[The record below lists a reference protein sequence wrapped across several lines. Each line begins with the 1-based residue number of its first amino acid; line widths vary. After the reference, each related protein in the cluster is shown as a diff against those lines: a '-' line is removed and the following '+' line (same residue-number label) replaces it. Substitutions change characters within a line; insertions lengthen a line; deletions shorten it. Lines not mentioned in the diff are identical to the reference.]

1 MVAGGAHD
9 LAGGSHTITAD
20 TTETYFTFTD
30 SVGGGTLTLE
40 AGSTLEFDDA
50 AGAGFLATSVAFTI
64 IVNGNSTSKCTI
76 KSANSYPDYRWTLA
90 LPAAILGDHAT
101 RCVFRDY
108 VGTFPAEA
116 IWPRN
121 SCEYITDPYTY
132 ATSTEL
138 VNLTGTTLP
147 EAAIHEILGQATNE
161 INSRLAMDGIT
172 VSSASDI
179 NLRAIGLNKAF
190 AMVMRRMFAD
200 GTRAGSVNTDGGGS
214 GPDPMT
220 LANEREAMAET
231 QLKWYIRE
239 HLPSTRKRL
248 WAQKVNPHG

>member
-1 MVAGGAHD
+1 MSAAHD
-9 LAGGSHTITAD
+9 LVGGAHTITAD

-40 AGSTLEFDDA
+40 SGSTLEFDDT
-50 AGAGFLATSVAFTI
+50 AGAGFLSTSLAFTLTI
-64 IVNGNSTSKCTI
+64 TGNSTSKCTI
-76 KSANSYPDYRWTLA
+76 KSANSYPDYRWTLPSS
-90 LPAAILGDHAT
+90 LVTGVAT

-108 VGTFPAEA
+108 TGTFPTGL
-116 IWPRN
+116 ILNNP
-121 SCEYITDPYTY
+121 EYITDPYTY

-147 EAAIHEILGQATNE
+147 EAALHEILGQATNE

-200 GTRAGSVNTDGGGS
+200 GTRSGSINTDGGS
-214 GPDPMT
+214 SPDPMV
-220 LANEREAMAET
+220 LANERELKAEE

-248 WAQKVNPHG
+248 WAFKVNEHG

>member
-1 MVAGGAHD
+1 MSAAHD
-9 LAGGSHTITAD
+9 LVGGAHTITAD
-20 TTETYFTFTD
+20 TTDAYFTFTD

-50 AGAGFLATSVAFTI
+50 AGAGFLIGSLAFTI
-64 IVNGNSTSKCTI
+64 TVNGNSTSKCTI
-76 KSANSYPDYRWTLA
+76 KSANSYPDHRWTLPV
-90 LPAAILGDHAT
+90 PATIAGAGSAT
-101 RCVFRDY
+101 RCIFRDY
-108 VGTFPAEA
+108 TGTFPTQVQ
-116 IWPRN
+116 WPQN
-121 SCEYITDPYTY
+121 NCEYITDPYTY

-147 EAAIHEILGQATNE
+147 DAAIHEILGQATNE
-161 INSRLAMDGIT
+161 INSRLAMDGVT

-200 GTRAGSVNTDGGGS
+200 GTRAGSVNTDGGS
-214 GPDPMT
+214 SPDPMV

-231 QLKWYIRE
+231 QLKAYIRE

-248 WAQKVNPHG
+248 WVQKVNVHG

>member
-1 MVAGGAHD
+1 MSSALDIAGVTVI
-9 LAGGSHTITAD
+9 LTAD
-20 TTETYFTFTD
+20 KTFNLFTITD

-40 AGSTLEFDDA
+40 SGSTLEFDDA
-50 AGAGFLATSVAFTI
+50 AGAGFLASAVAFTI
-64 IVNGNSTSKCTI
+64 IINGNSTSKCTI
-76 KSANSYPDYRWTLA
+76 KSANSYPDYRWTLP

-101 RCVFRDY
+101 RCIFRDY
-108 VGTFPAEA
+108 VGSFPSDA

-121 SCEYITDPYTY
+121 NCEYITDPYTY

-138 VNLTGTTLP
+138 VNLTGTTLTDSVL
-147 EAAIHEILGQATNE
+147 HEILGQATNE

-190 AMVMRRMFAD
+190 AMVMRRMLAD
-200 GTRAGSVNTDGGGS
+200 GTRSGSINTDGGS
-214 GPDPMT
+214 SPDPMV
-220 LANEREAMAET
+220 LANERETMAET
-231 QLKWYIRE
+231 QLKAYIRE

-248 WAQKVNPHG
+248 WAFKVNEHG